1 VPTEGPEAITIGQ
14 GADPL
19 QPAAQRASAPAAG
32 GPAGPM
38 SLQQELISLDPD
50 RSAPAPIAGSVAPA
64 SSRPD
69 TTLGEAP
76 ESVGFA
82 EHLVAPVGSPQNGSS
97 LLAVL
102 AGYVLPGSGA
112 PPASTIMMLVLL
124 GLIMAAIY
132 APRPQGSERL
142 YLSGLLGPRAGHSMA
157 VRRPG

>member
-1 VPTEGPEAITIGQ
+1 MA
-14 GADPL
+14 
-19 QPAAQRASAPAAG
+19 
-32 GPAGPM
+32 
-38 SLQQELISLDPD
+38 LQQELISLDPGRD
-50 RSAPAPIAGSVAPA
+50 ARAPIAGATAPA
-64 SSRPD
+64 STRPD
-69 TTLGEAP
+69 TAIGEAP

-82 EHLVAPVGSPQNGSS
+82 ERLVAPAGSSQSGSS

-112 PPASTIMMLVLL
+112 PPAQTIMLLVLL

-142 YLSGLLGPRAGHSMA
+142 HLLGLLGPRAGHGMA